1 MYIHIPLELVR
12 YILTFG
18 KLRIVNKRFVNI
30 KKLLQIPSIIH
41 IIRENYS
48 YSYIQLYF
56 PGKQKDLRLCFEK
69 TSTKHIFTVILYTTL
84 LHPGMYLS
92 LSSSYILTDKEK
104 WIKDW

>member
-18 KLRIVNKRFVNI
+18 EWRIVNKRFVNI

-48 YSYIQLYF
+48 YSYIKLYF
-56 PGKQKDLRLCFEK
+56 PDKQKNLRLCFEK
-69 TSTKHIFTVILYTTL
+69 TSTKQNFTVVLYTQL
-84 LHPGMYLS
+84 LYPGMYLS
-92 LSSSYILTDKEK
+92 ASYILTEKEK